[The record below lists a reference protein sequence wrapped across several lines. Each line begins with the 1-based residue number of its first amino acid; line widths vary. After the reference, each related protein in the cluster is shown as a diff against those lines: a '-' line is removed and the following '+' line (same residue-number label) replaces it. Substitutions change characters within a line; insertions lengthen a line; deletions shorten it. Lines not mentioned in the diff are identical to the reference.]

1 MCLYQFSKVAN
12 LVELTCTYMSY
23 STNDV
28 MMTSSS
34 FVWLITCP
42 LKKDG
47 CSAESPSCYSHFW
60 NCQIA
65 QFRVFAIAII
75 FLWLLQLVR
84 LRNKF
89 LIFHN
94 FRQKNPKCQFSTKI
108 WKNVFWRKIWKN
120 DDFWKIIIL
129 FWHRTVLYRATNLQ
143 RLKPS
148 NSKKLKIYLLL
159 KTKFGAT
166 YDRYLS
172 FSYGCPDR
180 SSLRTVSGLVRT
192 TIKGFYI

>member
-1 MCLYQFSKVAN
+1 MYLYVIFNKWRHGDVIIICVTHHMSPEKGWMFSRVTK
-12 LVELTCTYMSY
+12 LLF
-23 STNDV
+23 
-28 MMTSSS
+28 S
-34 FVWLITCP
+34 F
-42 LKKDG
+42 LKLPNRPISRF
-47 CSAESPSCYSHFW
+47 C
-60 NCQIA
+60 N
-65 QFRVFAIAII
+65 RNI

-120 DDFWKIIIL
+120 DDFWKIKIL
-129 FWHRTVLYRATNLQ
+129 FWRWTVLYRATNLQ

-180 SSLRTVSGLVRT
+180 PSLQTVSGLVRT